1 MIHDSSAMRSTPAR
15 GPSATAVAVAG
26 LIALAVAMG
35 IGRFAFTPI
44 LPMMQEDAGVS
55 IAEGGWLASANYLGY
70 LLGALSVVAVRIRA
84 ARAIRGGLVTIGL
97 ATLGMGLQ
105 DSFAIWIALRAL
117 AGIASAWVLICVSA
131 WCLARLEPVRRPLL
145 DSTVF
150 AGVGAGI
157 ALAGATCLAFMRV
170 HASSARVWVVF
181 GVVSLVL
188 SVVIWPVFGA
198 ADRVPAR
205 RAPRRAFAWDR
216 EAIRLTVCYGA
227 FGFGYIIP
235 ATFLPVM
242 ARQAIKDPA
251 VFGLSWPMFGAAAVA
266 STLLTT
272 VVRRLVTNRRLWIA
286 SHLVMALG
294 VALPVIW
301 PGIVATMLAALCVGG
316 TFMVITMVGMQE
328 AREVAGERATG
339 LMAAMTSAF
348 ALGQIA
354 GPISVSY
361 IHGAGGTFSAALL
374 VACVALV
381 MSAYALSR
389 TASAVSLSRP
399 GHSGV
404 S

>member
-26 LIALAVAMG
+26 LTALAVAMG

-205 RAPRRAFAWDR
+205 RAPRRAFAWNRD
-216 EAIRLTVCYGA
+216 AIRLTVCYGA

-272 VVRRLVTNRRLWIA
+272 VVRRLVTNRRVWIA

-328 AREVAGERATG
+328 AREVAGARATG

-354 GPISVSY
+354 GPISVSF
-361 IHGAGGTFSAALL
+361 IHGAGGDFSAALL

-381 MSAYALSR
+381 TSAYALSR
-389 TASAVSLSRP
+389 TASAASLSRP